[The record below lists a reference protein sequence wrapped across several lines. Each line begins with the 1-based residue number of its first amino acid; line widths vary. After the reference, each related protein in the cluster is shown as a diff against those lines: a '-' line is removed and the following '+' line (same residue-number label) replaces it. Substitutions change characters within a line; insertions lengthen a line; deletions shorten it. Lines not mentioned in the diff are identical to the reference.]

1 MKLTNLTVVRKRNN
15 EPIIDY
21 IQWFR
26 DIRSRCYSLSLCD
39 SQLAE
44 LAFQGLLPH
53 IRERFSS
60 QEFESLSHLAQ
71 RVACVDVRAQILGRT
86 MV

>member
-1 MKLTNLTVVRKRNN
+1 MKLTDLTAVRQRVD
-15 EPIIDY
+15 ELVPDC
-21 IQWFR
+21 IQRFR
-26 DIRSRCYSLSLCD
+26 DISSKCCSLSLSD
-39 SQLAE
+39 NQLEE
-44 LAFQGLLPH
+44 LTFQGLLPH
-53 IRERFSS
+53 IKESFSS